1 MWGRLV
7 TCGGLAIRLSQFG
20 APLRA
25 RQQNPGS
32 LPHRAGGLTI
42 RRRLTICPTRLCT
55 YIVCAAFFAAG
66 GWTAAAQT
74 TRPQTRDLTLLE
86 GRGELLQF
94 EKDVTKVAIS
104 EPKVADAVVISPREV
119 MVNAKAPGRATLI
132 IWETDATPARYEIDV
147 TKDTAEWDNFHK
159 QILDSAGGSEI
170 KVTGTGDT
178 IVLSGSVKSAEE
190 AKRLAGMAQTRAKT
204 VINLLQAPPPPEP
217 RQIMLAVKF
226 AAIDRVALSQ
236 FGFNLFSLNGKT
248 IGTTTTEQF
257 QAPRFSQLQ
266 QQGGQVNNNTVN
278 FADLLNLFA
287 FRPDL
292 NIGATIKALQEKN
305 LLQILAE
312 PNLVCLEGKDAS
324 FLAGG
329 SFPFPTI
336 TTTPTGGATAPV
348 ITVQFK
354 PFGVKL
360 DFTPTVTPQG
370 SIDLKVAPEVSSL
383 DFANAVTLQGFL
395 IPALSQRHAETEV
408 ILKDGESF
416 AIAGLID
423 NRVTDVIDKIPG
435 VGDIPVLGRLFRSHS
450 TQKSTDELLVVITP
464 HFVRPLSPEEKA
476 KLPDMPV
483 AFLPTVAEQNARKN
497 KKGGKTPPAD
507 PGKDA
512 EFVGPR
518 GQTIP
523 K

>member
-1 MWGRLV
+1 MRLADWLLGV
-7 TCGGLAIRLSQFG
+7 ALVAAWCG
-20 APLRA
+20 P
-25 RQQNPGS
+25 
-32 LPHRAGGLTI
+32 
-42 RRRLTICPTRLCT
+42 
-55 YIVCAAFFAAG
+55 
-66 GWTAAAQT
+66 AAAQT
-74 TRPQTRDLTLLE
+74 TKAQAHDLSLVE

-94 EKDVTKVAIS
+94 QQDVTKVAIS

-119 MVNAKAPGRATLI
+119 MVNAKGPGRATLI
-132 IWETDATPARYEIDV
+132 IWETGAEPAPYEITV
-147 TKDTAEWDNFHK
+147 TKDTAEWDNFHR
-159 QILDSAGGSEI
+159 QMMDSAGGSEI
-170 KVTGTGDT
+170 KVTGAGDT
-178 IVLSGSVKSAEE
+178 IVLSGSVKSAEDS
-190 AKRLAGMAQTRAKT
+190 KRLASMAQTRAKT
-204 VINLLQAPPPPEP
+204 VINLLQAPPAPEP

-236 FGFNLFSLNGKT
+236 LGFNLFSTNPKLT
-248 IGTTTTEQF
+248 GTLTAEQF
-257 QAPRFSQLQ
+257 QAPRFSQLTP
-266 QQGGQVNNNTVN
+266 NTPSTVN

-292 NIGATIKALQEKN
+292 NLGATIKALEERN

-312 PNLVCLEGKDAS
+312 PNLICLDGKDAS

-348 ITVQFK
+348 VTVQFK

-383 DFANAVTLQGFL
+383 DFSNAVTLQGFL

-416 AIAGLID
+416 AIAGLI
-423 NRVTDVIDKIPG
+423 NNQVTDVVDKFPG
-435 VGDIPVLGRLFRSHS
+435 LGSLPVLGKLFSSHS

-476 KLPDMPV
+476 KLPDMPA
-483 AFLPTVAEQNARKN
+483 AFLPTVAEQNAKKN
-497 KKGGKTPPAD
+497 KKTGKTPPPD

-518 GQTIP
+518 GQQIP